1 MSKRKMAAGVLFPLL
16 LLESVFIAPVNAL
29 NAKKL
34 YQLCSSFP
42 LNSRCQGYE
51 VPISLDDRSGKKGD
65 CILNK
70 NDLEKRGNC
79 KVNVNEIGVTIY
91 QEMGEKLEIINDK
104 KSTQIIQISPKE
116 ISRIEYREDEKDN
129 TDARVVNTLLFGI
142 TGFLLTPNKKI
153 SEIQINYASAT
164 PEDTSQEQRSMDY
177 LRIFVGRGTGREMR
191 SQLEKITGLQAE
203 TPQATKLAN

>member
-1 MSKRKMAAGVLFPLL
+1 MPTRKIAAGVFFSLL
-16 LLESVFIAPVNAL
+16 LFESVFIAPVNAL
-29 NAKKL
+29 NAKEL

-51 VPISLDDRSGKKGD
+51 APISLDNRSGKKGD
-65 CILNK
+65 CILK
-70 NDLEKRGNC
+70 KHDLEKRGNC
-79 KVNVNEIGVTIY
+79 KINVNETGITVY
-91 QEMGEKLEIINDK
+91 QEMGERLEIINDK
-104 KSTQIIQISPKE
+104 KSTRIIQIFPNN

-164 PEDTSQEQRSMDY
+164 PEDTSQEQQSMDY

>member
-1 MSKRKMAAGVLFPLL
+1 MADCDLSLSHFRQSWARFCQKISMKYFISISLLLKAMSKRKMAAGVLFPLL

-104 KSTQIIQISPKE
+104 KSTQIIQISPK
-116 ISRIEYREDEKDN
+116 
-129 TDARVVNTLLFGI
+129 
-142 TGFLLTPNKKI
+142 
-153 SEIQINYASAT
+153 
-164 PEDTSQEQRSMDY
+164 
-177 LRIFVGRGTGREMR
+177 
-191 SQLEKITGLQAE
+191 
-203 TPQATKLAN
+203 